1 METKNM
7 SRLKKII
14 YHKTNEL
21 NGWKNVNKILSDYLN
36 RDKTKENTK

>member
-7 SRLKKII
+7 TRLEKII

-21 NGWKNVNKILSDYLN
+21 NHLKKANKILTDYIEKL
-36 RDKTKENTK
+36 RRKKK